1 MPEGS
6 RPAPVGAIVIEE
18 RYCGPRGSANG
29 GYASGALAAF
39 LDGPAEATLKAPPPL
54 GRPLDVVAS
63 DGAVAAFD
71 GETLI
76 ATARPAA
83 VAVDLPAIPDA
94 AAVDEARQAYL
105 ADPQSAIFP
114 YCFVCG
120 PRRPE
125 GEGLRI
131 FAGAIPESPINAGW
145 WTPGADLADGDG
157 LVRGEFLWAALDCP
171 SAFALRR
178 TGGLVLLG
186 RLAAEIRRRPKPGER
201 LLAMAWKTR
210 EEGRKQFADSALL
223 DAHGEIIAAANA
235 LWIEVNDPQ
244 LLNRLR
250 SENE

>member
-1 MPEGS
+1 MPEAS
-6 RPAPVGAIVIEE
+6 RPAPLGAIVIEE

-54 GRPLDVVAS
+54 GRPLEIVAS

-125 GEGLRI
+125 GEGMRI
-131 FAGAIPESPINAGW
+131 FAGAIAESPVNAGW

-178 TGGLVLLG
+178 TGGWCCSAASRPKSVAGRSRASACSPWPG
-186 RLAAEIRRRPKPGER
+186 RLARKAASSSPIPRCSTR
-201 LLAMAWKTR
+201 MA
-210 EEGRKQFADSALL
+210 
-223 DAHGEIIAAANA
+223 
-235 LWIEVNDPQ
+235 
-244 LLNRLR
+244 R
-250 SENE
+250 SSRAPTLFGSK